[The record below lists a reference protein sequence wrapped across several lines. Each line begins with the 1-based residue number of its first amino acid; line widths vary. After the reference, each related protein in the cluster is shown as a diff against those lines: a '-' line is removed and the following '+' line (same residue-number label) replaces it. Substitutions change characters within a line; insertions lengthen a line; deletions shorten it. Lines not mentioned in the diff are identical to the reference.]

1 MQILLMQQSN
11 TFGFVSV
18 LQNIGKKDN
27 PACRSQQMSQ
37 EGNVMTSLI
46 HYQRKAQ
53 PAPSV

>member
-11 TFGFVSV
+11 TFGFVSI
-18 LQNIGKKDN
+18 LQNITKKDN
-27 PACRSQQMSQ
+27 PACRSQQISQ

-46 HYQRKAQ
+46 HYQHKAQ